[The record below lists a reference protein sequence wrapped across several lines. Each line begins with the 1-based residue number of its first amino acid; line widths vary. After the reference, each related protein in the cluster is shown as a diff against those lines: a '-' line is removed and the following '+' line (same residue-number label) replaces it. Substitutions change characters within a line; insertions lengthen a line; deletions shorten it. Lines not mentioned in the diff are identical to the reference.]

1 MSSTV
6 TFAGTYLILLTAAFS
21 FSMLQHQ
28 HLCITEFK
36 RWFKASCPTDSLSR
50 ATVTINVLYDF
61 WVWTR
66 LFADINLALYSSSV
80 EAMQLHLLPLWSH
93 LVPVFAKS
101 IYNHVYWDVHACG
114 HCDSKKKPKYVP
126 TLCFLLIWNIR
137 YVALS
142 LKTNWKIAKINH
154 ISVLIYLTY
163 LVLCFTNEFY
173 ISK

>member
-28 HLCITEFK
+28 HHCITEFK

-114 HCDSKKKPKYVP
+114 HCDQNMYQHCVFCWYEI
-126 TLCFLLIWNIR
+126 LDM
-137 YVALS
+137 S